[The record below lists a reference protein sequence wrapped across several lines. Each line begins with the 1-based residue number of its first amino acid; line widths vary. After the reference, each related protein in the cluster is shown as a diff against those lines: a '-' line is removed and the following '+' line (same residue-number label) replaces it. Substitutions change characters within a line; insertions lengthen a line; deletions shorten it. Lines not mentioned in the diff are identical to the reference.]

1 MDLADAVDKLQ
12 RLQNVIDRAVDGGEP
27 IAAMLLKEM
36 TSMLEEKTSEV
47 EQLRQHVV
55 ALEHE
60 LAALAKKCISLEVE
74 LHAAHSEQARASR
87 ASSTVFTEGPRYP
100 AYALVPTG

>member
-1 MDLADAVDKLQ
+1 MACVEMVRWYGMFRSQ
-12 RLQNVIDRAVDGGEP
+12 TFDRRWKV
-27 IAAMLLKEM
+27 
-36 TSMLEEKTSEV
+36 
-47 EQLRQHVV
+47 LRQHVV

-60 LAALAKKCISLEVE
+60 RAALAKKCISLEVE